1 MSQIHSV
8 TLMPVAASPPGN
20 FTASIANRVAS
31 TDVAANGTSLSA
43 TSSQSDLKPR
53 TPSETLVHK
62 SDGSSAVEV
71 TISWGGGQTS
81 TYEKSANAAQS
92 SHR

>member
-8 TLMPVAASPPGN
+8 TLMPVAVSPPGN
-20 FTASIANRVAS
+20 FTASIGNRVAS
-31 TDVAANGTSLSA
+31 TSVGASGGPLSA
-43 TSSQSDLKPR
+43 TSSQPDSKPI
-53 TPSETLVHK
+53 TPSEAVVHK

-81 TYEKSANAAQS
+81 TYEKSANAEQG